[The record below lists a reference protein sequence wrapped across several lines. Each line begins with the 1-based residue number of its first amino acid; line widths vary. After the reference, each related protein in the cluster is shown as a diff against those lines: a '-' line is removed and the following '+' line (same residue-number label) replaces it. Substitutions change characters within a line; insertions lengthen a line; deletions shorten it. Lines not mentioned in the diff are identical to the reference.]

1 MVSAR
6 FTLVRRGST
15 VPAVI
20 LAAALAAG
28 AAACSSSGSTSSS
41 AATATASGSTGSS
54 STASSSAASSSS
66 TASSSASAA
75 STATVTGA
83 AATALIT
90 KAIANTKAAPSLTV
104 VGAGVSTGSA
114 GQRVSFDLTLVQK
127 AGCRGTIA
135 LSKTETFQLVETGGY
150 IWLKPSNAYY
160 TSLHISKAALALI
173 GDKYIKVPTGNS
185 NVADL
190 SKICSFSGLFGEL
203 PTPTGTAYVATPTTY
218 QGQSAYKVTQS
229 GQPGYLYITNSA
241 TPMLAKLAEPTA
253 DGGVITFT
261 EYSVPLQVTAPSDA
275 ESIDGTQLGL

>member
-6 FTLVRRGST
+6 FTLGRRGRT

-20 LAAALAAG
+20 LAAALATG
-28 AAACSSSGSTSSS
+28 AAACSSSGSSSGS
-41 AATATASGSTGSS
+41 AATGTASGN
-54 STASSSAASSSS
+54 ASSS
-66 TASSSASAA
+66 TASSSASPA
-75 STATVTGA
+75 STAKVTGA

-104 VGAGVSTGSA
+104 VGSGVSSGS
-114 GQRVSFDLTLVQK
+114 GSQRVSFDLTLVQK

-150 IWLKPSNAYY
+150 VWLKPSNAYY

-173 GDKYIKVPTGNS
+173 GDKYIKVPTSNS
-185 NVADL
+185 NVTDV

-203 PTPTGTAYVATPTTY
+203 PTPTGTSYAATPTTY

-229 GQPGYLYITNSA
+229 GQPGYLYIINSS

-253 DGGVITFT
+253 NGGVITFT

>member
-1 MVSAR
+1 MVSAK
-6 FTLVRRGST
+6 FTLGRRVG
-15 VPAVI
+15 VGPAVI
-20 LAAALAAG
+20 IAAALAVG
-28 AAACSSSGSTSSS
+28 AAACSSSGSSSSSSSS
-41 AATATASGSTGSS
+41 AATGTTSGT
-54 STASSSAASSSS
+54 ASSSS
-66 TASSSASAA
+66 TASSSTASSSA
-75 STATVTGA
+75 SPAGTGTVTGA

-104 VGAGVSTGSA
+104 VGAGVSTGSSS
-114 GQRVSFDLTLVQK
+114 QRVSFDLTLVQK

-150 IWLKPSNAYY
+150 VWLKPSNAYY
-160 TSLHISKAALALI
+160 ASLHISKAALALI

-203 PTPTGTAYVATPTTY
+203 PTPTGTSYVATPTTY
-218 QGQSAYKVTQS
+218 QGQRAYKVTQS
-229 GQPGYLYITNSA
+229 GQPGYLYLTNSS

-253 DGGVITFT
+253 NGGVITFT